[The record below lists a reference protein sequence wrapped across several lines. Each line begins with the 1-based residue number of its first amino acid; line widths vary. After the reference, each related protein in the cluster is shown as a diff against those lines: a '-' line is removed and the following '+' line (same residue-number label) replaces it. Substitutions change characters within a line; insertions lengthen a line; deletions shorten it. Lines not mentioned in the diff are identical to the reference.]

1 VSLPYDVF
9 ISYAHED
16 RELVARLRGW
26 LEGAGFRVWL
36 DEERMRLGEPV
47 QEQIYQALLHSE
59 QAVFVLSEDSLDSRW
74 SRFELRTFSEEA
86 KERRKIA
93 VLRSPLT
100 TGRIPLYLGEDLHIA
115 WHDDGHQTSESDF
128 SRLWRLC
135 CGLRGKEPG
144 KRETWD
150 AEGRKVCG
158 QGDAGPSLMPG
169 TPAEAEWRSSQVA
182 RWSKGRAVWGCDRND
197 QWMTIETHAA
207 KPEHEALFVVGP
219 RGEGHNYFLDTI
231 EECFP
236 EKRERWIRKILWG
249 AKIPGDR
256 DEFFRALAQTLR
268 CPSAESAALAGSL
281 RLFLRDRDLVL
292 VHRPVMP
299 ARLSDEALVLYY
311 TRWLP
316 ELLPEPGTTRG
327 VLKVIQGVDWP
338 PAMVSKAAGEVR
350 KALKEIRAEAHAR
363 LPICELP
370 VLKRI
375 TRSDVKAW
383 ADSLPKTLV
392 AEPAE
397 LVRAVLDGSV
407 HSADILNSIVD
418 RLSAAEE
425 TS

>member
-9 ISYAHED
+9 VSYAHED
-16 RELVARLRGW
+16 REFVARLRGW
-26 LEGAGFRVWL
+26 LEAAGFRVWL

-59 QAVFVLSEDSLDSRW
+59 QAVFVLSEDSLESRW
-74 SRFELRTFSEEA
+74 SGFELRAFDEEA

-93 VLRSPLT
+93 VLCSPLT
-100 TGRIPLYLGEDLHIA
+100 TGRIPVELGRDLHIT
-115 WHDDGHQTSESDF
+115 WHDEAESDF

-144 KRETWD
+144 KRDSWD

-158 QGDAGPSLMPG
+158 QGSAGPALKPG
-169 TPAEAEWRSSQVA
+169 TPAEEEWRASRVA
-182 RWSKGRAVWGCDRND
+182 RWGKGRAVWGCDRSE
-197 QWMTIETHAA
+197 QWMTIATHAA

-219 RGEGHNYFLDTI
+219 RGEGHNYFLDTV

-236 EKRERWIRKILWG
+236 AERERWIRKILWG
-249 AKIPGDR
+249 AKVPGDR
-256 DEFFRALAQTLR
+256 DEFFRALAPALR
-268 CPSAESAALAGSL
+268 CPSTESAALADAL

-316 ELLPEPGTTRG
+316 ELLPEPGATRG

-338 PAMVSKAAGEVR
+338 PAMVSKAAGEAR

-363 LPICELP
+363 LPVCELP
-370 VLKRI
+370 ILKPI
-375 TRSDVKAW
+375 KRSDVKTW
-383 ADSLPKTLV
+383 AESLPKTLV
-392 AEPAE
+392 AESAE